1 MDSSAR
7 LDSVV
12 FQLTPTRTRFDLVIT
27 VNGKKEKIASGLFNP
42 FHCHLKVARD
52 QMAKGGYSIV
62 LVPEHGSDA
71 TWFTRGTIERFV
83 RFVSTPEIL
92 ERVYTIESEI
102 LQIEE
107 AIAIQGNNSIGIS
120 IVEENQIKQEST
132 EGTFERTRRKN
143 KQNGNAVKAGVPYK
157 SVVQPPKA
165 NGSTPSQAKS
175 KVQILRVLE
184 TRNSLLHKEQGMAFA
199 RAVAAG
205 FDIVY
210 IPDLMS
216 FAERFEASRLMD
228 ACRKFTSLWKIKHEN
243 GLLLEIEASEVN
255 PNRVDFSA
263 IKTSGLVVSDNA
275 VNASNTDIGSESNGG
290 KTNSGTDNIQS
301 QFTHHGFSP
310 WPGHS
315 PPDALPVFHPY
326 PVEGVSY
333 YPTYPVNRPL
343 MQMGC
348 PPTEDPRL
356 HAGQS
361 MQHRRHSMDNRHNNT
376 ESENWGRETSN
387 TSFQDEVDME
397 RDGLHTGDRRKKA
410 SRSDRRKSGTVII
423 RNINYITKTERSSG
437 SGSYSDSATETDEDI
452 QESRKTLKRRG
463 SGKAS
468 LKRLNSTDK
477 EETDYGKEVDG
488 GHWNV
493 FQNYLLSGVEEGR
506 HALNRDQFEVEKV
519 DHVRSRNHVA
529 ANDPLEF
536 TGNSHPSS
544 DVTAINE
551 QGSSNTYL
559 ERKLF
564 RNVNDDS
571 FMVEHRVNDP
581 NVEGNAIDM
590 DTEFPKVHTKEVK
603 QKISNYQPDELS
615 LMPERGAD
623 KGSVRYDCA
632 LDYEMQAKAVSG
644 SSQEKKNKGELAH
657 DTKPRS
663 KMLDK
668 EQKSKPIPS
677 SSDRK
682 KTVGPIRRG
691 KTNKPSPLD
700 EARARAERL
709 RNYKADLQKMK
720 KEKEEEDIKRIE
732 ALKKE
737 RQKRIAARSSS
748 VTRPTTKSPM
758 PPQQTKKQFSTKFL
772 PSVHKGSKFSDSE
785 PRSSLPFQR
794 FPIRAASGGSND
806 SSKASKTGGLN
817 TGSHSVTSKL
827 RRSVP
832 PMPEPKQ
839 ETGDGA
845 ANTKASITRIRRLS
859 EPKMSTVRPTS
870 LFKSRSGRTTSRTKA
885 TDETERR
892 KISAIVNYDKGK
904 IATLPE
910 LKIRISKASDV
921 VQDRSP
927 TKGKTQKLNGD
938 KPSMNSEGALLKKS
952 GFGVLFMDHGDDNPI
967 IDKNVVML
975 ECEKPCVPHIND
987 EKSREK
993 IAIAKRQF
1001 GNDKVMDKTETVSS
1015 YVAVC
1020 APTSSLRAN
1029 AVDIEALENQ
1039 SQVKPVPLKVK
1050 MNNTEKESSKSSS
1063 TSSRVAEETY
1073 CAPYSRGSLLESR
1086 FTRNSEHDKAPPASL
1101 VTTLIGVET
1110 FRAHASETRNST
1122 LVKIPEVNENPQLK
1136 ESPKGLR
1143 RLLKF
1148 GRKNHNSAN
1157 GRNME
1162 SNHTNIDGSE
1172 ANEIGANG
1180 SSSEVFTLKNLL
1192 SRDETHST
1200 NVAPQKST
1208 RSFSLL
1214 SSFRSNIREKKTMMA

>member
-27 VNGKKEKIASGLFNP
+27 VNGKKEKIASGLFSP

-62 LVPEHGSDA
+62 LVPENGSDA
-71 TWFTRGTIERFV
+71 MWFTRGTIERFV

-107 AIAIQGNNSIGIS
+107 AIAIQGNNSIGIC
-120 IVEENQIKQEST
+120 IVEENQIKPEST
-132 EGTFERTRRKN
+132 EGTFERIGRKI
-143 KQNGNAVKAGVPYK
+143 KQNSNAVKAVVPYK

-165 NGSTPSQAKS
+165 NGSTLSQGKS
-175 KVQILRVLE
+175 NVQILRVLE

-228 ACRKFTSLWKIKHEN
+228 ACTKFTSLWRRKHEN
-243 GLLLEIEASEVN
+243 GLLLEIKVSEVT
-255 PNRVDFSA
+255 PNRADYSA
-263 IKTSGLVVSDNA
+263 INTSGIVLSDNS
-275 VNASNTDIGSESNGG
+275 VNASHTDIGSESNGG

-333 YPTYPVNRPL
+333 YPTYPGSRPF

-376 ESENWGRETSN
+376 ESENWNRETSN

-397 RDGLHTGDRRKKA
+397 RAGLHTGDRRKKA

-423 RNINYITKTERSSG
+423 RNINYITKTKRSSG

-452 QESRKTLKRRG
+452 QESGKTSKRRG

-506 HALNRDQFEVEKV
+506 HALNRDQFEVEK
-519 DHVRSRNHVA
+519 HVA
-529 ANDPLEF
+529 TNDPLEF
-536 TGNSHPSS
+536 TDNSHPSS
-544 DVTAINE
+544 DMAAINE

-564 RNVNDDS
+564 LNVNDDS
-571 FMVEHRVNDP
+571 FMVEHRINDP
-581 NVEGNAIDM
+581 NIEGNAIDM
-590 DTEFPKVHTKEVK
+590 DTKFPKVHTKDGK

-615 LMPERGAD
+615 LMPERGFD

-644 SSQEKKNKGELAH
+644 SQQEKKNKGELAH
-657 DTKPRS
+657 YTKPGS

-691 KTNKPSPLD
+691 KTIKPSPLD

-709 RNYKADLQKMK
+709 RNYKVDLQKMK

-806 SSKASKTGGLN
+806 SSKASKISGLN

-832 PMPEPKQ
+832 SLPEPKQ
-839 ETGDGA
+839 EKGDGA
-845 ANTKASITRIRRLS
+845 INTKASITSNRRLS

-870 LFKSRSGRTTSRTKA
+870 LFKSRSSRSISRTKA

-927 TKGKTQKLNGD
+927 TKEKTQKLNAD
-938 KPSMNSEGALLKKS
+938 KPSINSEGALLKKS
-952 GFGVLFMDHGDDNPI
+952 GFGVSSMDDGDDNPI

-975 ECEKPCVPHIND
+975 ECEKPCAPHIND

-993 IAIAKRQF
+993 IAIERRKF

-1029 AVDIEALENQ
+1029 MVDIEALENQ
-1039 SQVKPVPLKVK
+1039 SQVKPVSLKVK

-1063 TSSRVAEETY
+1063 TSTRVAEETY
-1073 CAPYSRGSLLESR
+1073 QAAYSRGSLLESR
-1086 FTRNSEHDKAPPASL
+1086 TQNSEHGKAPPGSLETAS
-1101 VTTLIGVET
+1101 IGMET
-1110 FRAHASETRNST
+1110 FRAHASEARNST
-1122 LVKIPEVNENPQLK
+1122 LAKIPEVNENPQVK
-1136 ESPKGLR
+1136 ESPKGFR

-1162 SNHTNIDGSE
+1162 SNHVNIDGSE

-1192 SRDETHST
+1192 SRDETHA
-1200 NVAPQKST
+1200 APQKST

-1214 SSFRSNIREKKTMMA
+1214 SSFRSNIREKKTTMA

>member
-1 MDSSAR
+1 MESLAR
-7 LDSVV
+7 LDSAV

-120 IVEENQIKQEST
+120 IVEENHIKQEST
-132 EGTFERTRRKN
+132 EGTFERTRRKI
-143 KQNGNAVKAGVPYK
+143 KQNGNAVKAVVPYK

-165 NGSTPSQAKS
+165 NGSTPSQGKS

-228 ACRKFTSLWKIKHEN
+228 ACRKFTSLWRRKHEN
-243 GLLLEIEASEVN
+243 GLLLEIEVSEVT
-255 PNRVDFSA
+255 PNGADFSA
-263 IKTSGLVVSDNA
+263 INTSGIVLSDNT
-275 VNASNTDIGSESNGG
+275 VNAVPTDIGSESNGG

-310 WPGHS
+310 WPVH
-315 PPDALPVFHPY
+315 PPSDALPVFHPY
-326 PVEGVSY
+326 PIKGVSY
-333 YPTYPVNRPL
+333 YPTYPGNRPF
-343 MQMGC
+343 MQTGC
-348 PPTEDPRL
+348 PPTEDHRL
-356 HAGQS
+356 HADQS

-376 ESENWGRETSN
+376 ESENWKIETLK
-387 TSFQDEVDME
+387 TRFQDEVDTE
-397 RDGLHTGDRRKKA
+397 REGLHTGDRTRKA

-452 QESRKTLKRRG
+452 KESGKTSKRRG

-468 LKRLNSTDK
+468 LKRLNSSNK
-477 EETDYGKEVDG
+477 EETDYGKGADG

-493 FQNYLLSGVEEGR
+493 FQNYLLEGVEEGR
-506 HALNRDQFEVEKV
+506 HALNRDQFDVEKV
-519 DHVRSRNHVA
+519 DHMSSRKHVA
-529 ANDPLEF
+529 TNDPLEF

-544 DVTAINE
+544 DVAAVNE
-551 QGSSNTYL
+551 QDSSNTNL

-564 RNVNDDS
+564 CNANDDS
-571 FMVEHRVNDP
+571 FMVDHRVNDQ
-581 NVEGNAIDM
+581 NIEGNAIDM
-590 DTEFPKVHTKEVK
+590 DTEFPKVHTKDGK
-603 QKISNYQPDELS
+603 QNISNYQPDELS

-644 SSQEKKNKGELAH
+644 SSHEKKNKGDLAH
-657 DTKPRS
+657 NTKPGS

-732 ALKKE
+732 ALKTE

-748 VTRPTTKSPM
+748 VTRPITKSPM

-785 PRSSLPFQR
+785 PRTSLPFQR
-794 FPIRAASGGSND
+794 FPIRAVSSGSND
-806 SSKASKTGGLN
+806 SSKTSKISGLN

-832 PMPEPKQ
+832 PLPEPKQ
-839 ETGDGA
+839 EKGDCA
-845 ANTKASITRIRRLS
+845 TDTKASITRIRRLS

-870 LFKSRSGRTTSRTKA
+870 VFKSRSSRTISRTRG

-910 LKIRISKASDV
+910 LKIRISKASDA

-927 TKGKTQKLNGD
+927 IKEKTQQLNAD
-938 KPSMNSEGALLKKS
+938 KPSINSEDALLKKS
-952 GFGVLFMDHGDDNPI
+952 GFGVSFIDDGDDNPI

-975 ECEKPCVPHIND
+975 ECEKRCAPEIND
-987 EKSREK
+987 AKSREK
-993 IAIAKRQF
+993 IVIAKRQF
-1001 GNDKVMDKTETVSS
+1001 DNNKVMEKTETVSS
-1015 YVAVC
+1015 YVAVS
-1020 APTSSLRAN
+1020 APNSSLRAN
-1029 AVDIEALENQ
+1029 VVDIEALENQ
-1039 SQVKPVPLKVK
+1039 SQVKPVSLKVK
-1050 MNNTEKESSKSSS
+1050 MNNTEKESSRSSS
-1063 TSSRVAEETY
+1063 TSTRVAEETY
-1073 CAPYSRGSLLESR
+1073 RAPYSRGSLLESR
-1086 FTRNSEHDKAPPASL
+1086 TRNSEHGKAAPASL
-1101 VTTLIGVET
+1101 ETASIGMET
-1110 FRAHASETRNST
+1110 FRAHMSETRNST
-1122 LVKIPEVNENPQLK
+1122 LAKIPEVNENPQVK

-1148 GRKNHNSAN
+1148 GRKNHNTAN

-1162 SNHTNIDGSE
+1162 SNHANIDGSE

-1200 NVAPQKST
+1200 TAAPQKST

>member
-1 MDSSAR
+1 
-7 LDSVV
+7 
-12 FQLTPTRTRFDLVIT
+12 
-27 VNGKKEKIASGLFNP
+27 
-42 FHCHLKVARD
+42 
-52 QMAKGGYSIV
+52 
-62 LVPEHGSDA
+62 
-71 TWFTRGTIERFV
+71 
-83 RFVSTPEIL
+83 
-92 ERVYTIESEI
+92 
-102 LQIEE
+102 
-107 AIAIQGNNSIGIS
+107 
-120 IVEENQIKQEST
+120 
-132 EGTFERTRRKN
+132 
-143 KQNGNAVKAGVPYK
+143 
-157 SVVQPPKA
+157 
-165 NGSTPSQAKS
+165 
-175 KVQILRVLE
+175 
-184 TRNSLLHKEQGMAFA
+184 MAFA

-228 ACRKFTSLWKIKHEN
+228 ACRKFTFVWRRKHEN
-243 GLLLEIEASEVN
+243 GLLLEIEVSEVT
-255 PNRVDFSA
+255 PNRADFSA
-263 IKTSGLVVSDNA
+263 INTSGIVLSDNT
-275 VNASNTDIGSESNGG
+275 VDASHTDIGSESNGE
-290 KTNSGTDNIQS
+290 KANSGTHNIQS

-310 WPGHS
+310 WPVHS
-315 PPDALPVFHPY
+315 PPEALPVFHPY
-326 PVEGVSY
+326 PVDGVSY
-333 YPTYPVNRPL
+333 YPTYPGNGPL
-343 MQMGC
+343 MQTGY
-348 PPTEDPRL
+348 PPTEDPGL

-376 ESENWGRETSN
+376 ESENWDRDNSN
-387 TSFQDEVDME
+387 TRFQDEVEIE
-397 RDGLHTGDRRKKA
+397 REGLHTGDRRKKA
-410 SRSDRRKSGTVII
+410 SRSDRRKSGTMVIH
-423 RNINYITKTERSSG
+423 NINCITKTERSSG

-452 QESRKTLKRRG
+452 KESGKTSKRRG

-468 LKRLNSTDK
+468 LKRLNSRNK
-477 EETDYGKEVDG
+477 EETDYGKEADG

-493 FQNYLLSGVEEGR
+493 FQNYLLSGVDEGR
-506 HALNRDQFEVEKV
+506 HAINRDQFEVEKV
-519 DHVRSRNHVA
+519 DHVRNIKHVA
-529 ANDPLEF
+529 TDDPLEF
-536 TGNSHPSS
+536 TGNLHPSS
-544 DVTAINE
+544 DVAAVN
-551 QGSSNTYL
+551 GPDSSNTNL

-564 RNVNDDS
+564 RNANDDS
-571 FMVEHRVNDP
+571 FMVEHRVNER
-581 NVEGNAIDM
+581 NIERNAIDM
-590 DTEFPKVHTKEVK
+590 DTEFPKVHKKEEK
-603 QKISNYQPDELS
+603 PKISNYQPDELS
-615 LMPERGAD
+615 LMPERGTD

-632 LDYEMQAKAVSG
+632 LDYEMQAKSVSG
-644 SSQEKKNKGELAH
+644 SSQEKKNKGELAQH
-657 DTKPRS
+657 TKPGS

-748 VTRPTTKSPM
+748 VTRLPTKSPM

-785 PRSSLPFQR
+785 PRTSLPFQR

-832 PMPEPKQ
+832 PLPEPKQ
-839 ETGDGA
+839 EKGDGA
-845 ANTKASITRIRRLS
+845 TDKASITRIRRLS

-870 LFKSRSGRTTSRTKA
+870 LFKSQSSRTTSRTRA

-910 LKIRISKASDV
+910 LKIRISKESH
-921 VQDRSP
+921 S
-927 TKGKTQKLNGD
+927 D
-938 KPSMNSEGALLKKS
+938 KPSINSEGALQKKS
-952 GFGVLFMDHGDDNPI
+952 GMELSSMDDGDDNPI
-967 IDKNVVML
+967 IDKNIVML
-975 ECEKPCVPHIND
+975 ECEKPCAPDIND
-987 EKSREK
+987 KKSREK
-993 IAIAKRQF
+993 LAIAKRQF
-1001 GNDKVMDKTETVSS
+1001 DNGIVMEKTETVSS
-1015 YVAVC
+1015 YDAVC

-1029 AVDIEALENQ
+1029 VVDIEALENQ
-1039 SQVKPVPLKVK
+1039 SQVKPVSLKVK
-1050 MNNTEKESSKSSS
+1050 MNNTVKESSKSSS
-1063 TSSRVAEETY
+1063 TSTRVAEETY
-1073 CAPYSRGSLLESR
+1073 RASYSRGSLLESR
-1086 FTRNSEHDKAPPASL
+1086 FTRNSEHGKAPPASL
-1101 VTTLIGVET
+1101 ETASIGVET

-1122 LVKIPEVNENPQLK
+1122 LAKIPEVNENPQVK

-1148 GRKNHNSAN
+1148 GRKNHNASN

-1162 SNHTNIDGSE
+1162 SNHAIIDGSE

-1180 SSSEVFTLKNLL
+1180 SSGEVFTLKNLL

-1200 NVAPQKST
+1200 NAAPQKST

-1214 SSFRSNIREKKTMMA
+1214 SSFRSNIREKKIMMA